1 MTRARRVRP
10 AAPGAPPGN
19 RPGAPPPPDGPWRAL
34 RTAGGPI
41 AVVDLDAFDANAEG
55 LLRRAAGTPIRVASK
70 SVRSRALISRVLQME
85 GYAGVLGYSVREAVW
100 LAEHGIRD
108 VVVAYPSVD
117 RDAIAA
123 VASSPALAEQIC
135 FMVDL
140 PEHVR
145 LLVDLAVLAGARLR
159 VAIDADCSLR
169 LGPLSVGVHRS
180 KVRTPEDAGRLA
192 GLIARTPG
200 VRLCGL
206 MLYEAQVAGVP
217 DDRRGIR
224 LVKRLSNDQLSR
236 RRREI
241 RAAVEG
247 HGSLELVNGGGT
259 GSLHTT
265 RLDPAVT
272 ELAAGSGLFMPASFD
287 GFADLGTR
295 PAAWFASPVTRKPAD
310 DVVVTFSGGYHA
322 SGAPGRSRLPVPT
335 YPAGLSYFAQ
345 EGAGEVQTPLRGAA
359 ARRLNVGDLVW
370 FRHAKAGEMCERFT
384 ELLLVRGGQV
394 VERVPTYRGE
404 GQSFG

>member
-1 MTRARRVRP
+1 MTPRWHRP
-10 AAPGAPPGN
+10 T
-19 RPGAPPPPDGPWRAL
+19 RGPWQAL
-34 RTAGGPI
+34 RTAGAPT
-41 AVVDLDAFDANAEG
+41 AVVDLDAFDANAAG

-70 SVRSRALISRVLQME
+70 SVRSRALISRVLEME
-85 GYAGVLGYSVREAVW
+85 GYAGVLGYSVREAIW
-100 LAEHGIRD
+100 LAENGVRD

-123 VASSPALAEQIC
+123 VASSGQLAERIC

-140 PEHVR
+140 PEHVQ
-145 LLVDLAVLAGARLR
+145 LLADLAVLAGARLR

-180 KVRTPEDAGRLA
+180 RVHTPEEAARLA
-192 GLIARTPG
+192 ELVARTSG
-200 VRLCGL
+200 VRLSGL

-224 LVKRLSNDQLSR
+224 VVKRLSNDQLAR
-236 RRREI
+236 RRGEV
-241 RAAVEG
+241 RAAVEA
-247 HGSLELVNGGGT
+247 HGALDFVNGGGT

-265 RLDPAVT
+265 RLDAAVT

-335 YPAGLSYFAQ
+335 HPAGLAYFPR
-345 EGAGEVQTPLRGAA
+345 EGAGEVQTPLHGDA
-359 ARRLNVGDLVW
+359 ARALNVGDLVW

-394 VERVPTYRGE
+394 VERVATYRGE
-404 GQSFG
+404 GRSFG